1 MLDKSNPAVAAYLRM
16 DIENMPE
23 DKPEEKN
30 TGLLRKPSSA
40 KSSSLDLNNPAV
52 RVGKQMQVIRKY
64 RNEINGT
71 SD

>member
-1 MLDKSNPAVAAYLRM
+1 MLDKSNPAAAAYLRM
-16 DIENMPE
+16 DIENLPE

-52 RVGKQMQVIRKY
+52 RVAKQMQVIRKY

-71 SD
+71 SN